1 MKKFKFAVLF
11 LAAAIAIIP
20 STGCRLNSSSDSDSS
35 SDSSGYAGM
44 FDVAVTQ
51 MTTSLGDET
60 TVDSTTYTLNRVID
74 SGMVKDDLKYIY
86 LDVTIKNSYDEDYET
101 NALNNFYLILEDGTE
116 ITTDIRADNY
126 GKQSIDGYE
135 HLSEI
140 PAGGEFSGYIG
151 FCVDEDVTD
160 FTVGFFVTG
169 SDINDKSTVI
179 YCSVG
184 DGDIISALDGF
195 IIE

>member
-1 MKKFKFAVLF
+1 MKKFKFAALF

-44 FDVAVTQ
+44 SDVAVTQ

-60 TVDSTTYTLNRVID
+60 TVDSTAYTLNRVID

-86 LDVTIKNSYDEDYET
+86 LDVTIKNSSDEDYEA
-101 NALNNFYLILEDGTE
+101 NAFNNFYLILEDGTE

-184 DGDIISALDGF
+184 DGDIISAPDGF

>member
-1 MKKFKFAVLF
+1 MKKFKFAALF

-20 STGCRLNSSSDSDSS
+20 LTGCRLNSSSDSDSS

-44 FDVAVTQ
+44 SDVAVTQ

-60 TVDSTTYTLNRVID
+60 TVDSTAYTLNRVID

-86 LDVTIKNSYDEDYET
+86 LDVTIKNSSDEDYEA

-169 SDINDKSTVI
+169 SDIKDKSTVI

-184 DGDIISALDGF
+184 DGDIISAPDGF

>member
-169 SDINDKSTVI
+169 NDINDKSTVI

>member
-44 FDVAVTQ
+44 SDVAVTQ